1 MKFIVLL
8 LLALML
14 PSAAL
19 AAEEPRQPIDIEQ
32 LLRDLRDLDSSTDMK
47 GDHVV
52 GEDLC

>member
-14 PSAAL
+14 PSAVL
-19 AAEEPRQPIDIEQ
+19 AAEERRRPIDIEQ
-32 LLRDLRDLDSSTDMK
+32 LLQELRDLDSSTDEK

-52 GEDLC
+52 GEQLC